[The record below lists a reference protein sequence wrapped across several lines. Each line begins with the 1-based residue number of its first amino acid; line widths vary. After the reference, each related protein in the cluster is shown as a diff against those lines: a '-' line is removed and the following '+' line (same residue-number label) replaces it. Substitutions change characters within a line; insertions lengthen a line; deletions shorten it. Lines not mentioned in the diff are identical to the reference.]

1 MIGHGTRIRDG
12 RDGVVFAYG
21 PVMLT
26 EAFRAAELLET
37 QGRSLAVFNL
47 PWLNRIDDRWI
58 ALALRDQPALFIIE
72 DHYPE
77 LGQSAFVAQALARTG
92 LAIPTHVYGVD
103 SIPVSGQ
110 NREALDHHGLSAE
123 RLAERISA
131 AL

>member
-1 MIGHGTRIRDG
+1 M
-12 RDGVVFAYG
+12 
-21 PVMLT
+21 
-26 EAFRAAELLET
+26 LET
-37 QGRSLAVFNL
+37 HGRSLAVFDL

-58 ALALRDQPALFIIE
+58 ADALRDQPALFLIE

-77 LGQSAFVAQALARTG
+77 LGQSAFVAQGLARMG
-92 LAIPTHVYGVD
+92 VRVPTHVYGVD
-103 SIPVSGQ
+103 GIPVSGQ